1 MGLYIIERNI
11 IKKIKD
17 KHYDNK
23 FPIVLLFYDTKQLT
37 TTSLIS
43 VLAVKAWKIS
53 LQHIQF
59 LNKV

>member
-1 MGLYIIERNI
+1 MGMYIIERNI

-43 VLAVKAWKIS
+43 VLAVKA
-53 LQHIQF
+53 
-59 LNKV
+59 